1 MWLALAKQ
9 QQDTME
15 VEIESPLQK
24 RKLKIDSALK
34 ETDVVKKAKD
44 KGGNKSFRQA
54 NAPTFRIDCGCCVA
68 PPSPVSILCW
78 K

>member
-34 ETDVVKKAKD
+34 ETDVVK
-44 KGGNKSFRQA
+44 RQKIEEERKVLGKLM
-54 NAPTFRIDCGCCVA
+54 PQHLGWVVVIVQHRRVQ
-68 PPSPVSILCW
+68 
-78 K
+78 